1 MLLCLQSVANVAVL
15 FIKKGFKDFASVAK
29 TLKMLQVLLNQQIA
43 EHPLNVEKLLCLH
56 NVAGVAE

>member
-43 EHPLNVEKLLCLH
+43 EHPLNVAKLRCLH